1 MPDAP
6 PDGNRRAWPY
16 PGGLPFRLPKAVV
29 FRRSKSDSPV
39 ATTSARRSSGSTAY
53 RPDAPGGRAGQAV
66 QSGEGQ
72 SGQPVQLGKGRPT
85 PSRREAE
92 AAARAR
98 AKAALDPK
106 LSRKQA
112 REKRF
117 EASRA
122 AREGI
127 KSGDERYLRPRDQGP
142 VRRFVRDFVD
152 ARLSMAEIAVP
163 GFLVSFLLSAL
174 GAVVAG
180 SGLLNALLFVIVVD
194 SVLLRFRLRRELRRR
209 FPGENLKGTTFY
221 ALTRALQ
228 IRWLRLPKPQV
239 KLGHALPDSYR

>member
-1 MPDAP
+1 M
-6 PDGNRRAWPY
+6 
-16 PGGLPFRLPKAVV
+16 
-29 FRRSKSDSPV
+29 FRRSKPDTPA
-39 ATTSARRSSGSTAY
+39 ATTTARRSSGSTAY
-53 RPDAPGGRAGQAV
+53 RPDAPAD
-66 QSGEGQ
+66 
-72 SGQPVQLGKGRPT
+72 QPVQLGKGRPT
-85 PSRREAE
+85 PSRKEAE

-127 KSGDERYLRPRDQGP
+127 KNGDERYLRPRDQGP
-142 VRRFVRDFVD
+142 LRRFVRDFID

-163 GFLVSFLLSAL
+163 GFLVSFLLSAS
-174 GAVVAG
+174 GAAVAG
-180 SGLLNALLFVIVVD
+180 SGLLNALLLVIVVD
-194 SVLLRFRLRRELRRR
+194 SVLLRFRLRRELKRR
-209 FPGENLKGTTFY
+209 FPEQDPKGTTFY
-221 ALTRALQ
+221 ALARALQ

-239 KLGHALPDSYR
+239 KLGQALPETYR